1 MNPVEIVPGVRWV
14 GVLDPQLRVFD
25 VIMRAE
31 HGTTYNSYLVEG
43 TEKTALVDANKGR
56 YARDFVETLRKT
68 TDLSRIDYLIL
79 NHLEPDHSGAVGE
92 FLEAAPQARV
102 VLSKPGK
109 MLLRQILN
117 RDVDPLVVSD
127 GDRLELGGKT
137 LRFLLAPFLHWPDT
151 MFTYLE
157 EDGVLFPCDF
167 LGAHYC
173 DDRLFD
179 DLIGGHAYAFR
190 YYFNVIMRPFKDYVR
205 QGLAKLEG
213 LKLEIICPSHGPLLR
228 TCVDA
233 YL

>member
-92 FLEAAPQARV
+92 FLEAAPSSARRFV
-102 VLSKPGK
+102 EAGQDAVAT
-109 MLLRQILN
+109 
-117 RDVDPLVVSD
+117 DPQS
-127 GDRLELGGKT
+127 GRRPAGGLG
-137 LRFLLAPFLHWPDT
+137 R
-151 MFTYLE
+151 
-157 EDGVLFPCDF
+157 
-167 LGAHYC
+167 
-173 DDRLFD
+173 
-179 DLIGGHAYAFR
+179 
-190 YYFNVIMRPFKDYVR
+190 
-205 QGLAKLEG
+205 
-213 LKLEIICPSHGPLLR
+213 
-228 TCVDA
+228 
-233 YL
+233 